1 MAIVKELREVQDF
14 EEVAM
19 EGHGDLI
26 IVQGDAET
34 LEIEADEELLPKL
47 KTEVR
52 GRRLVL
58 GYRNWWDWLTPPWGG
73 PPIHYTV
80 TMKTVRGVVISGS
93 GTVTAGEIRTDDLR
107 LEMSGSGRGTID
119 RLDAETLGMRVSGS
133 GRLEVG
139 GGQVREQ
146 EITISGSGSL
156 HAEELISEEA
166 DVRISG
172 SGNIRLHAEKTL
184 NVHISGS
191 GEVDIAASRWSPSGF
206 PAADRSPRW
215 KRSMGEAAERT
226 LSPLDR
232 PTDFTMCGQW
242 VEPGGMAPVCAMSGR
257 NAIWLLCHAD
267 RQQFVTALP

>member
-1 MAIVKELREVQDF
+1 MAIVKESRPVQDF

-19 EGHGDLI
+19 EGHGDLA
-26 IVQGDAET
+26 IVQGDVEM
-34 LEIEADEELLPKL
+34 LEVEADEEVLPKL

-58 GYRNWWDWLTPPWGG
+58 GYRSWWDWLTPPWGA

-93 GTVTAGEIRTDDLR
+93 GTVTAAEIHTDDLR

-119 RLDAETLGMRVSGS
+119 RLAAETLELRISGS

-139 GGQVREQ
+139 GGQVGAQ

-156 HAEELISEEA
+156 RAEELTSDEA

-172 SGNIRLHAEKTL
+172 SGNIRLHAEKAL

-191 GEVDIAASRWSPSGF
+191 GEVRYRGQPVVSQRISGSGSIAPL
-206 PAADRSPRW
+206 
-215 KRSMGEAAERT
+215 EA
-226 LSPLDR
+226 
-232 PTDFTMCGQW
+232 
-242 VEPGGMAPVCAMSGR
+242 
-257 NAIWLLCHAD
+257 
-267 RQQFVTALP
+267 

>member
-1 MAIVKELREVQDF
+1 MAIVKESREVQDF

-19 EGHGDLI
+19 EGHGDLV

-34 LEIEADEELLPKL
+34 LEIEADEEMLPKL

-73 PPIHYTV
+73 SPIHYTV
-80 TMKTVRGVVISGS
+80 TMKTVRGVTISGS

-139 GGQVREQ
+139 SGQVREQ

-156 HAEELISEEA
+156 RAEELISDEA

-191 GEVDIAASRWSPSGF
+191 GEVRYRGQPVVSQRISGSGTIAPL
-206 PAADRSPRW
+206 
-215 KRSMGEAAERT
+215 EA
-226 LSPLDR
+226 
-232 PTDFTMCGQW
+232 
-242 VEPGGMAPVCAMSGR
+242 
-257 NAIWLLCHAD
+257 
-267 RQQFVTALP
+267 